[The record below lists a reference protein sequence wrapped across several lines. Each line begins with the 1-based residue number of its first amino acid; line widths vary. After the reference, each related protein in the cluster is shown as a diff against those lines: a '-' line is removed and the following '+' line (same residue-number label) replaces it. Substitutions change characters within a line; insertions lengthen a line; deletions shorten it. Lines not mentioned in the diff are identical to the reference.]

1 MKDQQLVHDE
11 LDNRECISPER
22 GSRQFETAEPDTD
35 GCISEAANMLPDPRQ
50 RRWTA
55 ESILKSTQS
64 SQSLDVAITVEV
76 CDADAEDVDA
86 GRPYRA
92 CHMNIPPVTISSH
105 TSSPDDD
112 PADQKYV
119 IAVMSS
125 PNGDQS
131 SHFTSV
137 FSSPTA
143 QSRLNYDSGNENN
156 PNFLSVSRTG
166 TFSSGGSTRICSR
179 RQSQHHSV
187 IEPQDIISVDIPTTS
202 LSAYCGHFVIFR
214 SRRCR

>member
-1 MKDQQLVHDE
+1 MKLRGPEAKDQQLVHDQ
-11 LDNRECISPER
+11 LDKRQCTSPEP
-22 GSRQFETAEPDTD
+22 GSRQFGAAEPDTD
-35 GCISEAANMLPDPRQ
+35 GCVSEPADVLPNPGQ
-50 RRWTA
+50 RRPTG
-55 ESILKSTQS
+55 ESILKSTRS

-76 CDADAEDVDA
+76 CDADADDDDA
-86 GRPYRA
+86 SIPYRA

-112 PADQKYV
+112 SPDQKYV

-125 PNGDQS
+125 PNGERS

-143 QSRLNYDSGNENN
+143 HSRLNYTSGSESN

-166 TFSSGGSTRICSR
+166 TFSSGGSTRVCSR
-179 RQSQHHSV
+179 RQSSHHSV
-187 IEPQDIISVDIPTTS
+187 VEPQDIISVDSI
-202 LSAYCGHFVIFR
+202 R
-214 SRRCR
+214 